1 MAPRDR
7 NLFAWQ
13 VYVIT
18 MSFVSLLLLVGV
30 FLLWKSYADTSKIK
44 NDLATQLTTAK
55 DDADKGSKRVKLLKS
70 MLGYGN
76 ESADDIKFLMD
87 SLKDDADVGDVQKNF
102 PVDMAVF
109 GANVEKKDYRQF
121 PIYLLDTIRERNTQI
136 DRARQ
141 VEQKLTKEKA
151 EVVERET
158 KLREQAVK
166 EKNDAETQL
175 AAAREQHSQ
184 NVAKLNGE
192 KDQIT
197 ALVNK
202 YKQDFEAAISKLKA
216 EYAALDVKA
225 KTLAATNLQL
235 LDKVKQSES
244 VAHGKPAGLVINVAN
259 GGRVVWIDIGKADG
273 LVEGVVFNVIDAS
286 STNVDEAK
294 GKARMVVEK
303 VTDAHMAQARVISE
317 NYANPVIPGDKV
329 FSPAWRKGS
338 RPGFALVGKMD
349 ISGDGGDDRETVRSL
364 IEQSGGRI
372 DSELLPNGDLLI
384 NKEKAKGD
392 VPNMGMSSNTS
403 YIVFGT
409 DVKVKKDSVTG
420 DEQSRSA
427 LYKKYEGEANIL
439 GIRQMNLSNLV
450 DHLQSG
456 SSSRTVPLGKQTRAS
471 DFKPQTASGV
481 TPSSNGEVSELFRSR
496 RPATGN
502 QPDNKKN

>member
-30 FLLWKSYADTSKIK
+30 FLLWKSYADASKIK
-44 NDLATQLTTAK
+44 NDLATQLSESK
-55 DDADKGSKRVKLLKS
+55 EEADKGSKRVKLLKS
-70 MLGYGN
+70 MLGYGT
-76 ESADDIKFLMD
+76 ESADDVKFLMD
-87 SLKDDADVGDVQKNF
+87 SLKDDAEIGDVQKNF
-102 PVDMAVF
+102 PIDMAVF

-166 EKNDAETQL
+166 EKNDAEAQL

-184 NVAKLNGE
+184 NVAKLNAE

-197 ALVNK
+197 AQVTK
-202 YKQDFEAAISKLKA
+202 YKQDLEAAVNKWKTD
-216 EYAALDVKA
+216 YAALDTKS

-235 LDKVKQSES
+235 LDKIKQSES
-244 VAHGKPAGLVINVAN
+244 VAHGKPAGSVINVAN
-259 GGRVVWIDIGKADG
+259 GGRIVWIDIGKADG
-273 LVEGVVFNVIDAS
+273 LTEGVIFNVIDAS
-286 STNVDEAK
+286 ATNVDEAK

-303 VTDAHMAQARVISE
+303 VSDSHMAQARVLSD

-338 RPGFALVGKMD
+338 QAGFALVGKMD
-349 ISGDGGDDRETVRSL
+349 MDGDGGDDREVVRAL
-364 IEQSGGRI
+364 IENSGGRI
-372 DSELLPNGDLLI
+372 DSELLPNGDLLV

-420 DEQSRSA
+420 EEQSRSA
-427 LYKKYEGEANIL
+427 MYKKFEGEAKDL

-456 SSSRTVPLGKQTRAS
+456 SSSRTVPLGGMIRAS
-471 DFKPQTASGV
+471 DFKPKSPNGV
-481 TPSSNGEVSELFRSR
+481 TPSSNGQVSEVFRSR
-496 RPATGN
+496 RPPAG
-502 QPDNKKN
+502 QP